1 MRIRFVTRAHLQVPQ
16 ASKTEKHTIPDGPIP
31 LYGLSPSAVSRQWGV
46 GETNEYGTV
55 WAVFPISFINTPVVV
70 ATHNGLDAVVA
81 YVSSSERN
89 ANQVAIVLHK
99 IIDNSVGSAWGV
111 SWIAIGI

>member
-1 MRIRFVTRAHLQVPQ
+1 MDLPP
-16 ASKTEKHTIPDGPIP
+16 SM
-31 LYGLSPSAVSRQWGV
+31 LSSAIEQWGV
-46 GETNEYGTV
+46 GETNGYGTV
-55 WAVFPISFINTPVVV
+55 WVVFPISFINTPVVV

-89 ANQVAIVLHK
+89 AHQVAIVLHK
-99 IIDNSVGSAWGV
+99 IIDNSVNSAWGV

>member
-1 MRIRFVTRAHLQVPQ
+1 MAVRLNKAVKQSVSL
-16 ASKTEKHTIPDGPIP
+16 
-31 LYGLSPSAVSRQWGV
+31 LSGFKQWGV
-46 GETNEYGTV
+46 GETNEYGTAWV
-55 WAVFPISFINTPVVV
+55 VFPVSFINTPIVV
-70 ATHNGLDAVVA
+70 ATHNGLDAVVT

-99 IIDNSVGSAWGV
+99 MIDNSVSSAWGV

>member
-1 MRIRFVTRAHLQVPQ
+1 M
-16 ASKTEKHTIPDGPIP
+16 SDGLIP
-31 LYGLSPSAVSRQWGV
+31 LSGLSPSGIKQWGLSQ
-46 GETNEYGTV
+46 TNEYGTAWV
-55 WAVFPISFINTPVVV
+55 IFPISFINTPVVV

-99 IIDNSVGSAWGV
+99 AIDNSVDSAWGV
-111 SWIAIGI
+111 SWIAIGYE

>member
-1 MRIRFVTRAHLQVPQ
+1 MLLQ
-16 ASKTEKHTIPDGPIP
+16 SKQW
-31 LYGLSPSAVSRQWGV
+31 GLSQ
-46 GETNEYGTV
+46 TNEYGTAWV
-55 WAVFPISFINTPVVV
+55 IFPISFINTPVVV

-99 IIDNSVGSAWGV
+99 AIDNSVDSAWGV
-111 SWIAIGI
+111 SWIAIGYE

>member
-1 MRIRFVTRAHLQVPQ
+1 MEHGHLVCKLTTLLHQQYLQLILQTQLAH
-16 ASKTEKHTIPDGPIP
+16 
-31 LYGLSPSAVSRQWGV
+31 SAGWELDIKQWGV
-46 GETNEYGTV
+46 GETNGYGTV
-55 WAVFPISFINTPVVV
+55 WVVFPISFINTPVVV

-89 ANQVAIVLHK
+89 AHQVAIVLHK
-99 IIDNSVGSAWGV
+99 IIDNSVNSAWGV